1 MKKEMMPSRPD
12 FCNERIILD
21 PENDGLAGIANISS
35 GRYRTNWQ
43 ALPSHVH
50 EGCLELC
57 LCVRGSLVYECE
69 GQQHLIL
76 PNNMFAVQSGQ
87 NHHLTT
93 AHKGMRL
100 YWLLFRYP
108 KANGTVLGLSRAE
121 TAALVKRL
129 KAIKTHVFAIGDEMR
144 ALFRRVFS
152 ASEMLPKDA
161 FRTLALRTLA
171 LQILLLT
178 VECSNNRPTLKTLAK
193 ISHIADVIAKRPAH
207 RFSIMELAAHAKLS
221 PSRFS
226 SLFRQVVGLPPYA
239 FLAKCRLEAAQ
250 RRLAATDDSI
260 RDIAKSLGFASAQ
273 HLASQFRKTYGIT
286 ATEWRNQHK

>member
-1 MKKEMMPSRPD
+1 MKKEMMTSRPD

-152 ASEMLPKDA
+152 ASETLPKDA

-178 VECSNNRPTLKTLAK
+178 VECSNNRPTLKTLTK
-193 ISHIADVIAKRPAH
+193 ISRIADVIAKRPSH
-207 RFSIMELAAHAKLS
+207 RFSIMELAAHARLS
-221 PSRFS
+221 QSRFS

-260 RDIAKSLGFASAQ
+260 RDIAQSCGFANEFYFSRIFSKHR
-273 HLASQFRKTYGIT
+273 HLPPSEFRK
-286 ATEWRNQHK
+286 